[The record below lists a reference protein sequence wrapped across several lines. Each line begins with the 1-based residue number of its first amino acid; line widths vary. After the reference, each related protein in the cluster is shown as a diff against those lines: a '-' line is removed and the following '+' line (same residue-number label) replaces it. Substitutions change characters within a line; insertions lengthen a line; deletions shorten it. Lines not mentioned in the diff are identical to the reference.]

1 MSFTTNPLV
10 TEERPI
16 GDVAT
21 TQVDDVRAELLAR
34 RAEHSARLESAS
46 NQTTTID
53 DGDDG
58 AIDVGLAFER
68 FSLDRSRDEMVDIEA
83 AIARLDAG
91 TYGSCETCHRPIA
104 SERLEA
110 IPHARYCITCASSAP
125 LSSGDR
131 RRS

>member
-1 MSFTTNPLV
+1 MSFTRNPLV
-10 TEERPI
+10 TEERPT

-21 TQVDDVRAELLAR
+21 THADDVRSELLTR
-34 RAEHSARLESAS
+34 RAEHSARLQSAQ
-46 NQTTTID
+46 NQTTTL
-53 DGDDG
+53 DGDG

-91 TYGSCETCHRPIA
+91 TYGSCETCHHPIA
-104 SERLEA
+104 AERLEA
-110 IPHARYCITCASSAP
+110 IPHARYCITCAGSAP
-125 LSSGDR
+125 LTTGDR